1 MYNPVCTLAP
11 LRSSEIYTIM
21 LCIIKMEK
29 EPSLARHR
37 TRLHYPEGSGAT
49 RAPDQRRHRNRRDR
63 RSRHRGGTS
72 GLAGV
77 DVCGVARWSSLSE
90 LCWEGW
96 WGDWGSLPHRCRTRG
111 RVLSPWELP
120 HAASSCQ
127 RSDGRG
133 EGRSAGEQMGSAPAA
148 SRPQRAGPHEREDG
162 VSGSSAV
169 QSLPLLLRGLERGR
183 AALSPECRAGVAWG
197 ASPFLGCGV
206 GVCNRAFRDPEH
218 LTGKR
223 SDRGPPCDFQ
233 PCPFP
238 GLRP

>member
-1 MYNPVCTLAP
+1 MRRTNVGTGTGVTGGRDTGAGLLA
-11 LRSSEIYTIM
+11 
-21 LCIIKMEK
+21 
-29 EPSLARHR
+29 SLAWTFAGWRVGPHSR
-37 TRLHYPEGSGAT
+37 NCAGKDAGETGA
-49 RAPDQRRHRNRRDR
+49 H
-63 RSRHRGGTS
+63 
-72 GLAGV
+72 
-77 DVCGVARWSSLSE
+77 
-90 LCWEGW
+90 
-96 WGDWGSLPHRCRTRG
+96 PHRCRTLG

-148 SRPQRAGPHEREDG
+148 SRPQRAGPDEREDG

-169 QSLPLLLRGLERGR
+169 QSLPLFLRGLERGR
-183 AALSPECRAGVAWG
+183 AAPSPECSPGVAWG